1 MELGFNVHQSKDIG
15 VNVTAASGTKWV
27 RIDLNWLNVEPNE
40 QGVFDF
46 GVIDPLVDAANAKGL
61 KVLAVVGY
69 TPGWA
74 SQGDL
79 KGGGSTN
86 DVPKAGTFAPFVTA
100 VVNRYKAKGV
110 THYEIWNEPN
120 LEQFF
125 EGDVNAYL
133 ERVLLPGADAV
144 HAACSSCLVVGPGLA
159 TVGDQYG
166 KWMDAIFPVAK
177 SKIDIVS
184 GHIYHDF
191 PVAGGGAGVTSDSF
205 FNKLESHRIVK
216 LGSATVYEGPQ
227 SFKEA
232 IDKHGMSAK
241 PFWLTETGREANAG
255 NANEETAQTTYYQR
269 VLEEMGKRPWWTGT
283 IFYEAFDEP
292 PAPYRWGVVVH
303 DDNAMPN
310 KWVAKPALAY
320 LQKFTSSQP
329 TTPGGPNSSSSSSSA
344 SSSSS
349 STAGGP
355 TTSPSPGRDN
365 EGSVANDGTS
375 VTGNDGGGGGGCAS
389 AGSET
394 TINAVLAMLLA
405 LVTFAALRRR
415 AS

>member
-1 MELGFNVHQSKDIG
+1 MTELGFNVHQSKDIG

-27 RIDLNWLNVEPNE
+27 RIDLNWLDVEPNE

-74 SQGDL
+74 SQGDI
-79 KGGGSTN
+79 KGGGSSN
-86 DVPKAGTFAPFVTA
+86 DVPKPGTFAPFVTA
-100 VVNRYKAKGV
+100 VVNRYRAKGV

-125 EGDVNAYL
+125 EGDVNAYI

-144 HAACSSCLVVGPGLA
+144 HAACASCLVVGPGLA

-166 KWMDAIFPVAK
+166 KWMDAIFPAAK

-191 PVAGGGAGVTSDSF
+191 PTPGGGAGVTSDSF

-216 LGSATVYEGPQ
+216 LGSATIYEGPQ

-241 PFWLTETGREANAG
+241 PFWLTETGREASAG
-255 NANEETAQTTYYQR
+255 NVNEESAQTTYYQR

-303 DDNAMPN
+303 DENATPN

-320 LQKFTSSQP
+320 LQKFASSQP
-329 TTPGGPNSSSSSSSA
+329 APPSSGPGPSSTSSSSA
-344 SSSSS
+344 SSAS
-349 STAGGP
+349 GGP
-355 TTSPSPGRDN
+355 TTSPSPDHDRRD
-365 EGSVANDGTS
+365 DGEALASASTS
-375 VTGNDGGGGGGCAS
+375 ADAGGCS
-389 AGSET
+389 SPGRGEVS
-394 TINAVLAMLLA
+394 IHAVLVMLVA
-405 LVTFAALRRR
+405 AVTFAVLRRC
-415 AS
+415 AVT